1 MSSINQ
7 KKAKTMHLASQSM
20 EILGVTLLLGLDDQW
35 GINSSSETRGLRP
48 VMFKVLWLVL
58 VTICCLPAT
67 SEPDTRRKFRQWLSM
82 AFTSLICF
90 IQDMDASESYSFFFW
105 VMVTITTRAK
115 HKMSSGLLS
124 VSSKFSEE
132 RTQKKSEGKHTSFL
146 SCACAVTQSAEKITP
161 KCRHTADI
169 DFALPVISQLD
180 MENPIRFMRESYC
193 TNGGFSMSFRLW
205 QLAFLFRLPATSP
218 NFSRT
223 LKRRAAKGR
232 GALGV
237 SAT

>member
-124 VSSKFSEE
+124 VRPSSAKKEHKRKAKENTHRFSVVPVLSPN
-132 RTQKKSEGKHTSFL
+132 QLKKSPL
-146 SCACAVTQSAEKITP
+146 NAVTLQTLIL
-161 KCRHTADI
+161 H
-169 DFALPVISQLD
+169 SQ
-180 MENPIRFMRESYC
+180 
-193 TNGGFSMSFRLW
+193 
-205 QLAFLFRLPATSP
+205 
-218 NFSRT
+218 
-223 LKRRAAKGR
+223 
-232 GALGV
+232 
-237 SAT
+237 